1 MCEELS
7 IYKNIKLSKN
17 QKQIKK
23 NINKILSSFYNDN
36 IINNLIIFIAK
47 QYNNLKINLKIL
59 FKLS

>member
-59 FKLS
+59 FQLS